1 MKGKKTGGRQKGT
14 PNKPKA
20 LKIVMQEHSTSY
32 YTQPLSD
39 GRTQFQ
45 QDLDELTP
53 SERIQAEIKLLNKTV
68 PDVKAVD
75 ASITHSVHATIEER
89 LSQLCAEESEDDD
102 A

>member
-32 YTQPLSD
+32 YTQPLRD

-53 SERIQAEIKLLNKTV
+53 SERIQAELKLLNKTV

-89 LSQLCAEESEDDD
+89 LSQLCAEESDDDD